1 MSDTDNIDYDAL
13 DAQLAA
19 LLQGESDALAM
30 SANFVALL
38 FDSFTDVNWLGIYV
52 LRGDELILG
61 PFQGRPAC
69 VHIAIGQGVCGTAAA
84 ENATQRVDDVHAFV
98 GHIACDPVSSS
109 EIVVPLNIHGRM
121 VGVLDIDSP
130 SNGRF
135 RERDQQGI
143 EKLCATFERCIAGN
157 RTGDSFI

>member
-1 MSDTDNIDYDAL
+1 
-13 DAQLAA
+13 
-19 LLQGESDALAM
+19 M

-52 LRGDELILG
+52 LRGDELVLG

-69 VHIAIGQGVCGTAAA
+69 VHIAIGQ
-84 ENATQRVDDVHAFV
+84 
-98 GHIACDPVSSS
+98 
-109 EIVVPLNIHGRM
+109 
-121 VGVLDIDSP
+121 DIDSP

-157 RTGDSFI
+157 HTGDSFI